1 MPWGREPAS
10 RPRQQR
16 RRAVESL
23 RFVFEEPRQPFA
35 VGGVER
41 AQTQV
46 LADALLM
53 LGNRLPVGVS
63 RKVASRIRRV
73 RKTSGSETGTVLS
86 GTNARSGRTVQ
97 EHGT

>member
-46 LADALLM
+46 LADALPM
-53 LGNRLPVGVS
+53 RC
-63 RKVASRIRRV
+63 
-73 RKTSGSETGTVLS
+73 
-86 GTNARSGRTVQ
+86 
-97 EHGT
+97 